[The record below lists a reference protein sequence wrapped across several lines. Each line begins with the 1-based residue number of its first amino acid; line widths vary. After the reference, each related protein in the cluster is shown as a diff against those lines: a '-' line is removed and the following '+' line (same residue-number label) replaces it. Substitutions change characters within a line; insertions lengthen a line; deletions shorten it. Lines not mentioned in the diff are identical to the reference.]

1 MANTNTKSLTLC
13 SLGLWL
19 AFSSVLGGCKVSQKD
34 SPNNEVLKP
43 AKLQPPAKAIKDLKK
58 SEAIHA
64 EIKKQIKNYFLLGL
78 KSKDVSLLQK
88 SLSKDF
94 VGRWFAPQAD
104 DWEAE
109 ESYRYWNAKPDES
122 SKFLSR
128 DTFIEALQTSL
139 NSWVLVERTKFSV
152 FENQISLSAKE
163 GFLRAHFQ
171 ISGMKADRSRLELHG
186 TLMTSVANNS
196 SDERWKI
203 TALDFESARWFESS
217 LPIFR
222 DIGPQSGFSF
232 TPSAEAKQ
240 LVQDTIDERVL
251 VTGGGI
257 TVLDVNKDDYWD
269 LIATYANRE
278 TRLFINDG
286 DGGFVVQPTPAFD
299 NANEVSKFF
308 IWIDLDNDGQEELVG
323 SHSFPAGETKGEF
336 GLYRVTTKGE
346 IKRKNKALR
355 FSHPKWMK
363 RISFES
369 IVACDV
375 NQDERIDLIF
385 TGYSHLN
392 SKDHHNLM
400 NANDGLRNLVF
411 INQGNLKFTEESMK
425 RGLVHTQYSFVSAC
439 HDFDKDGDPDIFIG
453 NDYGKNNFY
462 ENRGNGYFVHDTKH
476 PFHLGSSFS
485 MGVSIADYDNTGKY
499 SVSVSNMYSHA
510 GHRII
515 PLADELKDQ
524 KKDFMLLVKGNA
536 LYENQDGKWQNIA
549 KDRIVD
555 DAGWAW
561 GNIFFDI
568 DNDGD
573 KDLFVTNGYTTHS
586 DPHLPDY

>member
-1 MANTNTKSLTLC
+1 MKTLIRSTLALCLSVHLTT
-13 SLGLWL
+13 
-19 AFSSVLGGCKVSQKD
+19 GGCTPDQKTT
-34 SPNNEVLKP
+34 PTKQAAQAP
-43 AKLQPPAKAIKDLKK
+43 AFEPPLNPLKDLKK
-58 SEAIHA
+58 SELIHSA
-64 EIKKQIKNYFLLGL
+64 IKKQVKNQFLLGL
-78 KSKDVSLLQK
+78 KNKDTTLIGQSLHESFLGSWITPSEQDWNSEGSYK
-88 SLSKDF
+88 FWNVKQDKPRSFLSK
-94 VGRWFAPQAD
+94 A
-104 DWEAE
+104 
-109 ESYRYWNAKPDES
+109 N
-122 SKFLSR
+122 FLR
-128 DTFIEALQTSL
+128 AVQTSL
-139 NSWVLVERTKFSV
+139 QSWALIERTKFSV
-152 FENQISLSAKE
+152 FENQISTTENE
-163 GFLRAHFQ
+163 GLLKAHFQ
-171 ISGMKADRSRLELHG
+171 VSGMKPDRFRLEMHG
-186 TLMTSVANNS
+186 ILIARVARRS
-196 SDERWKI
+196 PTGDWKI
-203 TALDFESARWFESS
+203 TALDFESLRWFESRS
-217 LPIFR
+217 PVFR
-222 DIGPQSGFSF
+222 DIGPQTGFTFS
-232 TPSAEAKQ
+232 PSAEAQQ

-257 TVLDVNKDDYWD
+257 TVLDVNKDNYWD

-278 TRLFINDG
+278 TKLFLNDG
-286 DGGFVVQPTPAFD
+286 HGGFVVQPTPAFD
-299 NANEVSKFF
+299 DANEVSKFF

-323 SHSFPAGETKGEF
+323 SHSFLSGEASGEF
-336 GLYRVTTKGE
+336 GLYRVSSKGK
-346 IKRKNKALR
+346 ISRKKRALR

-363 RISFES
+363 RMSFES

-375 NQDERIDLIF
+375 NQDDKIDLIF

-400 NANDGLRNLVF
+400 DANDGLRNLLF
-411 INQGNLKFTEESMK
+411 INQGNLKFTEESRK

-485 MGVSIADYDNTGKY
+485 MGISIADYDNTGQY
-499 SVSVSNMYSHA
+499 AVSVSNMYSHA

-515 PLADELKDQ
+515 PLADELKDK

-536 LYENQDGKWQNIA
+536 LYENQNGQWANTA
-549 KDRIVD
+549 KTKFVD